1 MHGLPPWL
9 SLRDR
14 WWPTHFPGRNGID
27 ALACRRLSMPMRQLF
42 WFAIAGTLGF
52 LVDAGVVSLLVN
64 GLDWNPYLA
73 RLLSFLCAVATTFAF
88 NRTVT
93 FAAGGRGDLGR
104 QAGQYLVA
112 MLGGFAVNYGA
123 YALLVYQFELVRQWP
138 VIGVAA
144 GSIAGLVV
152 NFLAARFWV
161 FGARAATPDHRRKRP
176 P

>member
-1 MHGLPPWL
+1 
-9 SLRDR
+9 
-14 WWPTHFPGRNGID
+14 
-27 ALACRRLSMPMRQLF
+27 MRQLF

-88 NRTVT
+88 NRRFT
-93 FAAGGRGDLGR
+93 FAAAGRGDLRR
-104 QAGQYLVA
+104 QAGQYLLA

-138 VIGVAA
+138 VIGVAV

-161 FGARAATPDHRRKRP
+161 FGSKAATSERRSDHQP
-176 P
+176 